1 MHGMQRSATQYG
13 TRNASLQFIT
23 VIQYMYIYQNKQIQI
38 LQHNAFHN
46 CVGYKWTI
54 PEIQSAICFVFS
66 WILLSK
72 TALGET
78 NLLLTI
84 ACVMGF
90 HSPNGFD
97 INTPGLVTTV
107 VAITKQYET
116 FQGITNIQHV
126 QESVAYLLPAGFT
139 ITAVIDRFTALTSQA
154 PTNPSAPQ
162 VAPGQSPPLPRS
174 SQQHVVVLPLVAS
187 SSPPHPLPGN
197 AQQGS
202 TEWLHCHTDFVNSV
216 G

>member
-1 MHGMQRSATQYG
+1 MAQEMPHY
-13 TRNASLQFIT
+13 NSLQSSSIC
-23 VIQYMYIYQNKQIQI
+23 IYIKINKFRYFNTMHFTTALATSGPFLKYN
-38 LQHNAFHN
+38 LQFVSFFPEFFFRRQHVSPQAF
-46 CVGYKWTI
+46 
-54 PEIQSAICFVFS
+54 
-66 WILLSK
+66 
-72 TALGET
+72 LGET

-84 ACVMGF
+84 ACLMGF